1 MATIRA
7 DESQSKGLVA
17 VEAFRDRLRLRLP
30 RQLFGG
36 KQKYL
41 SLGLPDSVLNRRVAE
56 SKAKMIESDIAME
69 RFDPTLKKYQ
79 PQSEVDPKG

>member
-36 KQKYL
+36 KQKY
-41 SLGLPDSVLNRRVAE
+41 
-56 SKAKMIESDIAME
+56 
-69 RFDPTLKKYQ
+69 
-79 PQSEVDPKG
+79 